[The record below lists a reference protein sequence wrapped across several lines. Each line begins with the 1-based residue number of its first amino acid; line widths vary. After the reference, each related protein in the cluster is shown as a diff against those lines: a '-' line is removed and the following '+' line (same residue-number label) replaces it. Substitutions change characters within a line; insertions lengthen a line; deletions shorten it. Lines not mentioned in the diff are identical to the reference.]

1 MFFSEVPS
9 SFLKVYL
16 QFWVTS
22 FIVVSS
28 IICDIYKKRNIREQ
42 KPTDLFV
49 ARSLPEVRPRCLPL
63 AIWFKSF
70 QFMTLYI
77 IAFMCSPK
85 TALRFE
91 CLQFYIN
98 ALRSFCSLHFPT
110 VVQADV
116 MRFFLTTL

>member
-28 IICDIYKKRNIREQ
+28 IICDIYEKRNIREQ

-49 ARSLPEVRPRCLPL
+49 AVPASQV
-63 AIWFKSF
+63 
-70 QFMTLYI
+70 
-77 IAFMCSPK
+77 
-85 TALRFE
+85 
-91 CLQFYIN
+91 
-98 ALRSFCSLHFPT
+98 
-110 VVQADV
+110 
-116 MRFFLTTL
+116 